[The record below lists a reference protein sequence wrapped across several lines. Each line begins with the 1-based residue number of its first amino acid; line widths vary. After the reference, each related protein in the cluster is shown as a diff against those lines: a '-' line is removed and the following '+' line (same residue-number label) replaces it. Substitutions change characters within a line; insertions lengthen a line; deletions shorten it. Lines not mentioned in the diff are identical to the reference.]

1 MCCGFAKQV
10 LLRALALC
18 FDEIFVSGEREQH
31 VQPSA
36 ELTAIGMKRKASA
49 LKTAKATTT
58 HKVGYP
64 IAKERLQLRRPT
76 GTGPR
81 ILVCAPMSCPSSLPV
96 VMYASAEDLESRRR
110 CREEGEQAGRRAVLE
125 PA

>member
-58 HKVGYP
+58 RKVGYP
-64 IAKERLQLRRPT
+64 IAKKRLFGKPIYRSVQPITTRGIPPIKAAHRNWTSHIGMRSNVVSLIAT
-76 GTGPR
+76 GR
-81 ILVCAPMSCPSSLPV
+81 YVCIS
-96 VMYASAEDLESRRR
+96 
-110 CREEGEQAGRRAVLE
+110 
-125 PA
+125 